1 MSRLRISIRALLVTA
16 LVGSAVVIVSMPAEA
31 ASTNEIIY
39 HADQNVAG
47 EVWFNSGYSAIHDGN
62 PQFGENT
69 FTVKDRFCGD
79 GWGVGVEWL
88 WNGETYSWKSKGDCD
103 PVEVTFQAANAW
115 EQPIA
120 TEFNWRAFKWGRQL
134 HQRLDVRAVAQ
145 RLDGFGQGL

>member
-1 MSRLRISIRALLVTA
+1 
-16 LVGSAVVIVSMPAEA
+16 MPAEA